1 MHYCT
6 FKGDK
11 GKRLDV
17 QSKSISFFPG
27 KLLFVNSFQ
36 KLVNSFQKF
45 LHIVIYCKK
54 SDLLILTGD
63 LDHKL

>member
-17 QSKSISFFPG
+17 QSPIYKILSRNASFCEQFPE
-27 KLLFVNSFQ
+27 
-36 KLVNSFQKF
+36 
-45 LHIVIYCKK
+45 
-54 SDLLILTGD
+54 T
-63 LDHKL
+63 